1 MKVNITLNIILYKK
15 KNTVNFFD
23 LISNTLYNPRAMK
36 LINLKLFLED
46 YIFKLVLNME
56 IECLIQCG

>member
-23 LISNTLYNPRAMK
+23 LISDTLYNPRAMK

-56 IECLIQCG
+56 SV